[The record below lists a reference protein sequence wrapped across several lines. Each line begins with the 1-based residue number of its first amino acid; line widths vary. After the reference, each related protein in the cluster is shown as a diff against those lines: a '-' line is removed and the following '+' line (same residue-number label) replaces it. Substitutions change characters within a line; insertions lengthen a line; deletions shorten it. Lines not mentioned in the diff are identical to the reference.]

1 MNAQKFKCN
10 FDKKKAKY
18 YRAANAIL
26 GKLGKAN
33 NPCVTVHLMASIALP
48 ILTYSIEAIS
58 LSNAQLG
65 KVDHPWERTFMKLFS
80 TFDNKVIKQCQFYTN
95 VLPMYQYYVIR
106 KISFLSNLPMTQN
119 QVLQTL
125 YDSFAKIELL
135 KYASMFDCEVNIVT
149 KTFRTIVRDQFRN
162 EVGL

>member
-1 MNAQKFKCN
+1 M
-10 FDKKKAKY
+10 
-18 YRAANAIL
+18 R
-26 GKLGKAN
+26 
-33 NPCVTVHLMASIALP
+33 
-48 ILTYSIEAIS
+48 
-58 LSNAQLG
+58 
-65 KVDHPWERTFMKLFS
+65 LFS

-135 KYASMFDCEVNIVT
+135 KYASLYECEVNTVT
-149 KTFRTIVRDQFRN
+149 KTFRTIIRDQFRN

>member
-1 MNAQKFKCN
+1 MGYIGNYLHIVNVQKFKCN

-33 NPCVTVHLMASIALP
+33 NPCMTVHLMASITLP

-65 KVDHPWERTFMKLFS
+65 KVGHPWEKLFMKFIHEII
-80 TFDNKVIKQCQFYTN
+80 F
-95 VLPMYQYYVIR
+95 
-106 KISFLSNLPMTQN
+106 
-119 QVLQTL
+119 
-125 YDSFAKIELL
+125 
-135 KYASMFDCEVNIVT
+135 NI
-149 KTFRTIVRDQFRN
+149 
-162 EVGL
+162 